1 MATLTADSIHRALKT
16 VIDPELQQ
24 DIVDLGLVY
33 AVQVSAAGAVD
44 VVMTLTTP
52 HCPRADEIIDAVR
65 AAVRSQPAVT
75 AVNVQLVWHPP
86 WTPYRMTPEL
96 RAPLGLPAVEPPPPA
111 AAFFKAP
118 TWRTRLQRLKLWRPR
133 RS

>member
-1 MATLTADSIHRALKT
+1 MATPTPERIRLALKA

-24 DIVDLGLVY
+24 NIVDLGLVY

-52 HCPRADEIIDAVR
+52 HCPRADEIVNAVR
-65 AAVRSQPAVT
+65 AAVLAQPVVT

-96 RAPLGLPAVEPPPPA
+96 RAPLGLPAVDPGPPPA
-111 AAFFKAP
+111 AAPPPP
-118 TWRTRLQRLKLWRPR
+118 TWRTRLQRLRRRWRP
-133 RS
+133 S